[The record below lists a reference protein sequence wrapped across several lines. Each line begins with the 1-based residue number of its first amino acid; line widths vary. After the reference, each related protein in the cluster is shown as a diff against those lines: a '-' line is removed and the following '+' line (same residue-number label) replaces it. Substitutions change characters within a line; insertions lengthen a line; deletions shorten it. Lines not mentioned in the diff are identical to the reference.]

1 MEYSKVIE
9 ISTGIEP
16 NFLQNILTKD
26 ISTLEALYDLVDNSI
41 DAARNNIIQNSNYE
55 KDEMGLPKSY
65 KGYKVHIEIS
75 PDAIYIE
82 DNCFGMEE
90 EINAMNLISAKI
102 VLAVQTIRSWRKKKR
117 LKAKSKPNSQ

>member
-1 MEYSKVIE
+1 MEYSKEIE

-55 KDEMGLPKSY
+55 KDEMGLQFANEQLEERKRTSAVP
-65 KGYKVHIEIS
+65 S
-75 PDAIYIE
+75 P
-82 DNCFGMEE
+82 
-90 EINAMNLISAKI
+90 
-102 VLAVQTIRSWRKKKR
+102 
-117 LKAKSKPNSQ
+117 

>member
-90 EINAMNLISAKI
+90 ETLDSK
-102 VLAVQTIRSWRKKKR
+102 TIT
-117 LKAKSKPNSQ
+117 A

>member
-1 MEYSKVIE
+1 MEYSKEIE

-55 KDEMGLPKSY
+55 KDEMGLQFANEQLEERKRTSA
-65 KGYKVHIEIS
+65 VSS
-75 PDAIYIE
+75 P
-82 DNCFGMEE
+82 
-90 EINAMNLISAKI
+90 
-102 VLAVQTIRSWRKKKR
+102 
-117 LKAKSKPNSQ
+117 